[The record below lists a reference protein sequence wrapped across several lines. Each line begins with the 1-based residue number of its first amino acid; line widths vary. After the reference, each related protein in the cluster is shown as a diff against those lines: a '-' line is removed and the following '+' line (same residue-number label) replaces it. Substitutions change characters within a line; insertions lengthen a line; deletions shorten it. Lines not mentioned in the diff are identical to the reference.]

1 MSAAVPKVFSIPP
14 GAPFLETL
22 AEALLGGRLI
32 PGLTGGDPM
41 ALADATIFLPT
52 RRATRALAAVIA
64 KKAGG
69 GSVLL
74 PRIVPLGDLDD
85 TEENLLFGDGGGFG
99 DEHELPPEA
108 DPMFRRL
115 ALANMVRAWSARVR
129 ETLRDETAAIMPE
142 RLRKGVLSDPEGFTV
157 AGSARDALALADA
170 LGRLIDSLVIHG
182 KTWEDLHRLVP
193 TEHDD
198 YWKITRNFVEIAAR
212 EWPKTL
218 EGLEMLDAGERRHR
232 LILAEAARLTRER
245 PDRPF
250 IVAGST
256 GSMPATAKLIAA
268 IARLP
273 RGAVVLPGLDR
284 HLTAEDRKAL
294 VEDGGDPGHPQHIL
308 AKLIETIGVVPEI
321 VTVLGE
327 PAPALAAREVF
338 LAEAL
343 RPAETTEAWRTRS
356 ERLSDAEIAAGL
368 EGVSIVEAD
377 DEREEALAAAI
388 ALREAIEHP
397 DRTAA
402 LVTPDRALAERV
414 CAELARWGIAAEDS
428 AGRALGRTAAGRL
441 ARLAADALASDFA
454 AGETLAL
461 LHHPL
466 VGLGLEPEVLARGRS
481 ALEIGALR
489 GLAPEPGLDGLA
501 AALAAARDADTTRAP
516 RPRKRLQGADFEA
529 ADAVVA
535 ALRDAFDLLPARKGG
550 VELIGLAAGLQP
562 VVEALALRADRT
574 DALDAAEGGEALAAL
589 FDDLREGGAAR
600 LEGTLADLPG
610 VLDGLMQ
617 GRTVPGG
624 GGAHPRIR
632 IWGLLEARLLPVDRM
647 VLGGLDETIW
657 PPATRTD
664 PFLSRP
670 LARELGLPA
679 PEIRIGRTAHD
690 FAQAMGA
697 PDVVLTR
704 AAKRGGDPTVAS
716 RFLQRMSAVAGDAYA
731 SAVKRGERFVEL
743 SRRLDRR
750 ERAAPVK
757 QPSPVPPKE
766 LLPDSISVTDVEK
779 LRRDP
784 YAIFARRVL
793 KLDPLDD
800 LARSPNAAELGTAA
814 HDALGDFSEDYP
826 TTLPPDARERLV
838 ALGEKHF
845 AALAD
850 HPEFGAFW
858 WPRFLRQVD
867 WYLDWE
873 KRRRMQTA
881 EVKAEIDGELGFDLP
896 GGGRFTVRGRADRIE
911 VHPGGG
917 FSVLDYK
924 TGSPPSVKQVR
935 TGLAPQLTIQAA
947 MALRGGYGPGLG
959 KSVED
964 LRYVKLG
971 REGGKETSAV
981 KGKDPIDANDLAEK
995 DWGGFVKLVDAH
1007 VNHGRGFASQLIP
1020 RMRKPYDAYD
1030 HLARFKEWS
1039 VGGEAEDGE

>member
-1 MSAAVPKVFSIPP
+1 MSAAVPKVFSVPP

-22 AEALLGGRLI
+22 AGALLGGRLV
-32 PGLTGGDPM
+32 PGLAAGDPM
-41 ALADATIFLPT
+41 ALSEATVFLPT

-85 TEENLLFGDGGGFG
+85 TEESLLFGEGGGFG

-108 DPMFRRL
+108 DPTFRRL
-115 ALANMVRAWSARVR
+115 ALANMVRAWSTRVR
-129 ETLRDETAAIMPE
+129 DTLREETEALLPE

-193 TEHDD
+193 PEHDG
-198 YWKITRNFVEIAAR
+198 YWEITRNFVEIAAR

-218 EGLEMLDAGERRHR
+218 EELNMLDAGERRHR
-232 LILAEAARLTRER
+232 LILAEAERLKRER
-245 PDRPF
+245 PDKPF

-308 AKLIETIGVVPEI
+308 AKLIETIGVAPET

-327 PAPALAAREVF
+327 PSPALAAREAF

-356 ERLSDAEIAAGL
+356 ERLSDADIAAGL
-368 EGVSIVEAD
+368 ADVAVVEAD
-377 DEREEALAAAI
+377 DEREEALAAAL
-388 ALREAIEHP
+388 ALREAVAQP
-397 DRTAA
+397 GRTAA

-414 CAELARWGIAAEDS
+414 CAELARWGIEAEDS

-466 VGLGLEPEVLARGRS
+466 VLLGLDPAVLAQGRA

-489 GLAPEPGLDGLA
+489 GLAPKPGLDGLA
-501 AALAAARDADTTRAP
+501 AALAAARGADTARAP
-516 RPRKRLQGADFEA
+516 RPRKLLRPEDFDA
-529 ADAVVA
+529 ADAVVG
-535 ALRDAFDLLPARKGG
+535 ALREAFDRLPMPKSGPD
-550 VELIGLAAGLQP
+550 LIGAAARLEP
-562 VVEALALRADRT
+562 VIEALTLRADGT
-574 DALDAAEGGEALAAL
+574 DGLDGAEGGEALAAF
-589 FDDLREGGAAR
+589 FDDLREGGGVR
-600 LEGTLADLPG
+600 LEGTLGDLPG

-632 IWGLLEARLLPVDRM
+632 IWGLLEARLLPVDRL

-697 PDVVLTR
+697 SEVVLTR
-704 AAKRGGDPTVAS
+704 AAKRGGDPTVPS

-731 SAVKRGERFVEL
+731 AAVQRGTRFIEL

-750 ERAAPVK
+750 DRSAPVP
-757 QPSPVPPKE
+757 QPAPVPPKD
-766 LLPDSISVTDVEK
+766 LLPEAISVTDVEK

-793 KLDPLDD
+793 KVDPLED
-800 LARSPNAAELGTAA
+800 LARAPNAAELGTAT
-814 HDALGDFSEDYP
+814 HDALGDFTKDNP
-826 TTLPPDARERLV
+826 ATLPADARDRLI
-838 ALGEKHF
+838 ALGERHF
-845 AALAD
+845 ASLAD

-873 KRRRMQTA
+873 KGRRPQCV

-911 VHPGGG
+911 VHPGGS

-935 TGLAPQLTIQAA
+935 SGLAPQLTIQAA
-947 MALRGGYGPGLG
+947 MALRGGYGEGLG
-959 KSVED
+959 ARVED

-981 KGKDPIDANDLAEK
+981 KGKDPIDANDLAEAV
-995 DWGGFVKLVDAH
+995 WGQFVKLVDAH
-1007 VNHGRGFASQLIP
+1007 VNRGRGFASQLIP

>member
-1 MSAAVPKVFSIPP
+1 MSAAVPNVFSIPP

-22 AEALLGGRLI
+22 AEALVDGRLI
-32 PGLTGGDPM
+32 PGSAGSDPTE
-41 ALADATIFLPT
+41 LADATIFLPT
-52 RRATRALAAVIA
+52 RRATRALASVIA
-64 KKAGG
+64 RKARG

-108 DPMFRRL
+108 DPMTRRL
-115 ALANMVRAWSARVR
+115 TLANMVRAWSTRIRA
-129 ETLRDETAAIMPE
+129 TLRDDTESVLPA
-142 RLRKGVLSDPEGFTV
+142 RLREGVLSDPEGFTV

-170 LGRLIDSLVIHG
+170 LGRLIDSLAIHG

-193 TEHDD
+193 TEHDH
-198 YWKITRNFVEIAAR
+198 YWEITRNFVEIAAR
-212 EWPKTL
+212 EWPNTL
-218 EGLEMLDAGERRHR
+218 AELNMLDAGERRHR
-232 LILAEAARLTRER
+232 LILAEAERLSRER

-294 VEDGGDPGHPQHIL
+294 IEDGGDPGHAQHLL
-308 AKLIETIGVVPEI
+308 AKLIETIGVVHEA
-321 VTVLGE
+321 VTVLG
-327 PAPALAAREVF
+327 APSPGLAAREAF

-356 ERLSDAEIAAGL
+356 ERLSNEDIAAGL
-368 EGVSIVEAD
+368 AGVSIVEAD
-377 DEREEALAAAI
+377 DEREEALAAAV
-388 ALREAIEHP
+388 ALRETIADP
-397 DRTAA
+397 GRTAA

-441 ARLAADALASDFA
+441 ARLAADALASGFA

-466 VGLGLEPEVLARGRS
+466 VRLGFEPEFMARGRS

-489 GLAPEPGLDGLA
+489 GLAPKPGLDGLA
-501 AALAAARDADTTRAP
+501 AAVASARVADTDRAP
-516 RPRKRLQGADFEA
+516 RPRKRLRPADFDAAEA
-529 ADAVVA
+529 IVA
-535 ALRDAFDLLPARKGG
+535 GLRDAFGSMPGTFGTLDLIA
-550 VELIGLAAGLQP
+550 LAADLEH
-562 VVEALALRADRT
+562 VLEALVLCADGT
-574 DALDAAEGGEALAAL
+574 DAPDGAEGGEALAAL
-589 FDDLREGGAAR
+589 FDDLRQGGGAR
-600 LEGTLADLPG
+600 LEGTLVDLPG

-617 GRTVPGG
+617 GRTVQGG

-632 IWGLLEARLLPVDRM
+632 IWGLLEARLLPVDRL

-670 LARELGLPA
+670 VARELGLPA

-697 PDVVLTR
+697 PEVVLTR
-704 AAKRGGDPTVAS
+704 AAKRGGDPTVPS
-716 RFLQRMSAVAGDAYA
+716 RFLQRMSAVAGDACA
-731 SAVKRGERFVEL
+731 SAVRRGNRFLFL
-743 SRRLDRR
+743 SRSLDRR
-750 ERAAPVK
+750 ARSAPVK
-757 QPSPVPPKE
+757 QPAPVPPKE

-800 LARSPNAAELGTAA
+800 PARAPNAAELGTAT
-814 HDALGDFSEDYP
+814 HDALGDFTKDHP
-826 TTLPPDARERLV
+826 TTLPPDARERLI

-850 HPEFGAFW
+850 QPEFGAFW
-858 WPRFLRQVD
+858 WPQFLRQVD
-867 WYLDWE
+867 WYLSWE
-873 KRRRMQTA
+873 RHRRQNTA
-881 EVKAEIDGELGFDLP
+881 EVKAEIDGELAFDLA

-911 VHPGGG
+911 VHPDGS

-924 TGSPPSVKQVR
+924 TGSPPSVRQVR
-935 TGLAPQLTIQAA
+935 SGLAPQLTIQAA

-959 KSVED
+959 GSVDD

-971 REGGKETSAV
+971 REGGEETSAV
-981 KGKDPIDANDLAEK
+981 KGRDPIDAKNLAER
-995 DWGGFVKLVDAH
+995 DWGQFIKLVDAH

-1039 VGGEAEDGE
+1039 VGGEAEDPE